1 MRKLLAL
8 ANMSEPSKARGSRAE
23 RLRAALRE
31 NLKRRRAQARTREQ
45 ASRPPEEETEDDRND

>member
-1 MRKLLAL
+1 
-8 ANMSEPSKARGSRAE
+8 MSEPSKAREIRDE

-45 ASRPPEEETEDDRND
+45 ASRSPEEATEDDSNEA